1 MRERDKKNTKIP
13 ILKRSSEQGFSA
25 FAGGKIKW
33 IMKELYT
40 STIICHGTQTRTTI
54 YHQPNTRT
62 PRQCLQSD

>member
-40 STIICHGTQTRTTI
+40 STIIYHGTQTRTTM
-54 YHQPNTRT
+54 YRSAKYKNTS
-62 PRQCLQSD
+62 PMPAI